1 MSFASAQVDFGG
13 KGGVKTATHGND
25 SKLFVEFHLEQIL
38 QTAAT
43 DEKGEPVYQDVPY
56 ITITIPGDKKTEVIR
71 PVKMQTDLAGKSD
84 LERWPAQ
91 WERFQSGLKQLS
103 EGDPIE
109 NLVINNVKIGRS
121 EVRQLTMMNI
131 LTIQHLAELPDY
143 LLDDVGL
150 GARGLR
156 ESARKWLIENNDSKK
171 ELEKVRAE
179 NETMKSQLEI
189 LQTQMA
195 ELMSEKAEK
204 GKPGRKPKVEET
216 VE

>member
-71 PVKMQTDLAGKSD
+71 PVKMQTDLSGQSD
-84 LERWPAQ
+84 P
-91 WERFQSGLKQLS
+91 ERFPHQWARFQAGQKQLG

-109 NLVINNVKIGRS
+109 SMKLGKS

-131 LTIQHLAELPDY
+131 LTVQHLAELPDH

-156 ESARKWLIENNDSKK
+156 EAARKWLVENTAGKK

-189 LQTQMA
+189 LQAQMA